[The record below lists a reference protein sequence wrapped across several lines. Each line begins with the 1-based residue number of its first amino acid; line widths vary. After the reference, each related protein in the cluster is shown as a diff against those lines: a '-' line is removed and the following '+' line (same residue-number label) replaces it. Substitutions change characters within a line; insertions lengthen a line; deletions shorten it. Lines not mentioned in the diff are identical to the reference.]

1 MSPSCHQLLEAA
13 RGLGQRQAQTTRH
26 SVWKPTCPLS
36 FLEVLRERKGQGGLG
51 TGSPRALA
59 PQGEL
64 EHLFS
69 KVKVLVRKESAR
81 PSQSEAGPAEE
92 GEGAGG
98 PGMRWRQ
105 CAHAP
110 TRLPL
115 PPTPPTHR
123 QDRTVHHHL
132 GARTQLRVCDG
143 GDREQAWGSI
153 SAPKGDFRPRSSP
166 NFGSM

>member
-1 MSPSCHQLLEAA
+1 M
-13 RGLGQRQAQTTRH
+13 
-26 SVWKPTCPLS
+26 CPLS
-36 FLEVLRERKGQGGLG
+36 FLEVLLERKGQGGLG

-59 PQGEL
+59 PRGEL

-81 PSQSEAGPAEE
+81 PSQSKAGPAEE

-98 PGMRWRQ
+98 LGMRWRL

-110 TRLPL
+110 TRPPL

-132 GARTQLRVCDG
+132 GGQDT
-143 GDREQAWGSI
+143 
-153 SAPKGDFRPRSSP
+153 APG
-166 NFGSM
+166 M